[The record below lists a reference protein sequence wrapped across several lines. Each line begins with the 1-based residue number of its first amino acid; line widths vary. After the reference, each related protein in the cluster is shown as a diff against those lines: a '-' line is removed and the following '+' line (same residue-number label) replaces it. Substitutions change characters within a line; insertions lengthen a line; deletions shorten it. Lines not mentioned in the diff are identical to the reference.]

1 MRFHSFPLLAV
12 ALLLLA
18 IAAPPTTA
26 SALSSAS
33 LSSLT
38 EAPGDVLFDETFRV
52 RAGGELRLDLGN
64 ENVTVRTTR
73 GDRARVTVEGR
84 GRDTEREFE
93 RRRFSA
99 QSSGSDLIVRTRPPR
114 RWGRWSR
121 TEASFQVTIEIPRE
135 YSVNLDTGSG
145 DIRMASING
154 DARID
159 TGSGDVSLEN
169 VSGETI
175 LIDTGSGD
183 VEANRLRGDV
193 RIDTGSG
200 DVEIGTVENGTVS
213 VDTGSGDV
221 DLALIATGR
230 AVFDTGS
237 GSVTL
242 RLDDRDGFDVD
253 LDGGSV
259 RIDGDLDFA
268 GRQER
273 REARGR
279 LGDGGASIRVGSG
292 SGTIRLLAL

>member
-1 MRFHSFPLLAV
+1 MRSRLLSLLAIPLLLAV
-12 ALLLLA
+12 A
-18 IAAPPTTA
+18 APVV
-26 SALSSAS
+26 SAS
-33 LSSLT
+33 VPPPFATAAST
-38 EAPGDVLFDETFRV
+38 DVLFDEIFRV

-64 ENVTVRTTR
+64 ENVTIRTTR

-84 GRDTEREFE
+84 GRDAEREFE

-99 QSSGSDLIVRTRPPR
+99 QASGSDLIVRTRPPR
-114 RWGRWSR
+114 RWGRWTR
-121 TEASFQVTIEIPRE
+121 TEASFTVTLEIPRE
-135 YSVNLDTGSG
+135 YSVSLDTGAG
-145 DIRMASING
+145 DIQLASITG

-169 VSGETI
+169 VTGDTI

-183 VEANRLRGDV
+183 VEAGRLRGDV

-200 DVEIGTVENGTVS
+200 DVEIGIVEGGTVS

-221 DLALIATGR
+221 DLALADTGR

-242 RLDDRDGFDVD
+242 RLDDRDGFDVN

-259 RIDGDLDFA
+259 RIDDDLDFA
-268 GRQER
+268 GQEER

-279 LGDGGASIRVGSG
+279 LSGGGATIRVGTG
-292 SGTIRLLAL
+292 SGAIRLLAL